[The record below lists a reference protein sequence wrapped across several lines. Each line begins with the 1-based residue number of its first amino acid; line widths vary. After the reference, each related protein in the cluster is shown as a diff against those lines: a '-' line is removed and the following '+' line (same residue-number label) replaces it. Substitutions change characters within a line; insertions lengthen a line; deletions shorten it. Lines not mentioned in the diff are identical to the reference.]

1 MDVVL
6 VFSDAFFQHTLSADV
21 ARHPVT
27 RNRIITIL
35 DMELLP
41 GLLGIVGVD
50 HVAIH
55 QGVSEELQVTETT
68 REAQTLLV

>member
-1 MDVVL
+1 
-6 VFSDAFFQHTLSADV
+6 
-21 ARHPVT
+21 
-27 RNRIITIL
+27 
-35 DMELLP
+35 MELLP
-41 GLLGIVGVD
+41 GLLDIVSVD